1 MLKVRGITKR
11 FGGLRVLEGID
22 MDVSAGEFVGLIGPN
37 GAGKTT
43 LFNVLTG
50 MLPLNSGTVTFMGRN
65 ITNWPANRVF
75 VAGIAR
81 TFQVVRP
88 FYSLSCRDNV
98 LVAYKTKFGNAGA
111 NEAAMA
117 ALEFLGL
124 GKKADKPASELNL
137 AEKRKLELA
146 RAMVAK
152 PNLLMLDE
160 VMAGLNASELD
171 DMIDHIRRLKQSQEL
186 TIIAVEHIMHVIMS
200 LSDRIHVLNQG
211 KLIADGTPKQVAANE
226 EVIRA
231 YLGEDSDA
239 AS

>member
-50 MLPLNSGTVTFMGRN
+50 MLPLNSGDVTFLGRN
-65 ITNWPANRVF
+65 ITNWPGNRVF
-75 VAGIAR
+75 LAGIAR

-98 LVAYKTKFGNAGA
+98 LVAYKAKFGNAGA
-111 NEAAMA
+111 DEAAME

-152 PNLLMLDE
+152 PKLLMLDE

-171 DMIDHIRRLKQSQEL
+171 DMIDHIRRLKQSLAL
-186 TIIAVEHIMHVIMS
+186 TVIAVEHIMHVIMS
-200 LSDRIHVLNQG
+200 LSDRILVLNQG
-211 KLIADGTPKQVAANE
+211 KLIADGTPKQIAANE

-231 YLGEDSDA
+231 YLGEDSNA

>member
-1 MLKVRGITKR
+1 
-11 FGGLRVLEGID
+11 

-50 MLPLNSGTVTFMGRN
+50 MLPLNSGTVTFLGRN
-65 ITNWPANRVF
+65 ITNWPGNRVF
-75 VAGIAR
+75 LAGIAR

-98 LVAYKTKFGNAGA
+98 LVAYKAKFGNTGA
-111 NEAAMA
+111 DEAARA
-117 ALEFLGL
+117 ALEFLGI
-124 GKKADKPASELNL
+124 GKKADKQASELNL

-146 RAMVAK
+146 RAMVAR

-171 DMIDHIRRLKQSQEL
+171 DMIDHIRRLKQSLAL

-200 LSDRIHVLNQG
+200 LSDRILVLNQG

-231 YLGEDSDA
+231 YLGEESDA
-239 AS
+239 AG

>member
-1 MLKVRGITKR
+1 LLKVRGVTKR

-50 MLPLNSGTVTFMGRN
+50 MLPLNSGTVAFLGRN

-75 VAGIAR
+75 LSGIAR

-98 LVAYKTKFGNAGA
+98 LVAYKAKFGNTGA
-111 NEAAMA
+111 DEAATG

-124 GKKADKPASELNL
+124 GKKADKPASDLNL

-171 DMIDHIRRLKQSQEL
+171 DMIDHIRRLKQGLTL

-200 LSDRIHVLNQG
+200 LSDRILVLNQG

>member
-1 MLKVRGITKR
+1 MLRVRGITKR

-50 MLPLNSGTVTFMGRN
+50 MLPLNSGTVTFLGRN
-65 ITNWPANRVF
+65 ITNWPGNRVF
-75 VAGIAR
+75 LAGIAR

-98 LVAYKTKFGNAGA
+98 LVAYKAKFGNTGA
-111 NEAAMA
+111 DEAARA
-117 ALEFLGL
+117 ALEFLGI
-124 GKKADKPASELNL
+124 GKKADKQASELNL

-146 RAMVAK
+146 RAMVAR

-171 DMIDHIRRLKQSQEL
+171 DMIDHIRRLKQSLAL

-200 LSDRIHVLNQG
+200 LSDRILVLNQG

-231 YLGEDSDA
+231 YLGEESDA
-239 AS
+239 AG